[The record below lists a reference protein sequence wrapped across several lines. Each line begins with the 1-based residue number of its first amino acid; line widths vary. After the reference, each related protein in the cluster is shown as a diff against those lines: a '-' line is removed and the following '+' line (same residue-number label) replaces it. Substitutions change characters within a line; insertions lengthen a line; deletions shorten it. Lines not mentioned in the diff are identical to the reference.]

1 MSQPNPNTTNPNTTN
16 PNELKYLIAGM
27 DCADCA
33 RKIEGVV
40 NKTPGASNP
49 KVNFTAEKLSLNLD
63 ESITPR
69 AELERR
75 ITAIGYKPTL
85 AVGYGPV
92 VENDHSSHSD
102 HDDHAGHDH
111 AGHEGHDH
119 SSHDDHEDHSGH
131 DHSKHES
138 EIAAA
143 PGFDPHAGHDH
154 AADIKELDEKAWWQ
168 TRSGRLVVIS
178 AAVFL
183 FAFLISLVNHDLGRY
198 AYIAATL
205 VNLYPVA
212 TRAWAGVQYGN
223 PLGINTLATIAA
235 LGALGIGEVAEAA
248 VVLVLFNIG
257 ELMESIA
264 AGKARSGIK
273 ALAKLTPKNA
283 FVIQDGNTTEVTAE
297 GLKVGQTVLIKPGAR
312 VPCDGT
318 IQKGSSALDDSPVTG
333 ESMPVN
339 KTVGEAVF
347 AGSINTDGVLE
358 VRVDKPASDNTI
370 ARIIQLVSEAEE
382 GKGNTARFIDRFSR
396 YWTPGVLAVSILV
409 AILPPLLAAGD
420 WHTWLYKGIS
430 ILLIGCPCALLLSV
444 PAAITSGL
452 STGAR
457 RGILVKGGQVLEIIG
472 GVSRVAFDKTGT
484 LTAGKPK
491 VTDVM
496 AFGIL
501 EPELLRIATAV
512 ENTSSHPLALAIV
525 QHASSLGIQ
534 APAVTDASAIQG
546 KAAIAT
552 LEGRTFAVGSPK
564 YAASLTTLAAEV
576 KTQIETL
583 ETNGKTVVIL
593 LENTAGSNANVLGLI
608 AIRDEPRSDSKAGIA
623 ALTSM
628 GVKTVML
635 TGDNARTG
643 NAIAKDL
650 GISICAELL
659 PEDKLNLIDQ
669 FRREGKIA
677 MVGDGINDAPAL
689 AKADVGIAMGGGS
702 DVALETANAAL
713 LRNSVMG
720 VAELIELSRVT
731 MGNVKQNI
739 VFALGLKLIF
749 LVTTLLG
756 VSSLWMAILADTG
769 ATVIVTINAMRL
781 LAFKS
786 KFSRPA

>member
-1 MSQPNPNTTNPNTTN
+1 VSQPTSSSEPKHT
-16 PNELKYLIAGM
+16 ELNYAIAGM

-49 KVNFTAEKLSLNLD
+49 KINFTAEKLSLNLD

-69 AELERR
+69 SELERR

-85 AVGYGPV
+85 KADLEP
-92 VENDHSSHSD
+92 E
-102 HDDHAGHDH
+102 
-111 AGHEGHDH
+111 
-119 SSHDDHEDHSGH
+119 SHDEHSGH
-131 DHSKHES
+131 DHAEPSGH
-138 EIAAA
+138 
-143 PGFDPHAGHDH
+143 DHAGHDH
-154 AADIKELDEKAWWQ
+154 AADLEEKSWWQ

-178 AAVFL
+178 AIVFL
-183 FAFLISLVNHDLGRY
+183 IAFAISFVNHDLARY
-198 AYIAATL
+198 AYIIATL

-223 PLGINTLATIAA
+223 PLGINMLATIAA
-235 LGALGIGEVAEAA
+235 LGALGIGEFAEAA
-248 VVLVLFNIG
+248 LVLVLFNIG

-264 AGKARSGIK
+264 AGQARSGIK
-273 ALAKLTPKNA
+273 ALTKLTPKTA
-283 FVIQDGNTTEVTAE
+283 FVLHRSDTDGEHTHEINAE
-297 GLKVGQTVLIKPGAR
+297 KLKVGQTVLIKPGAR

-318 IQKGSSALDDSPVTG
+318 ILTGSSALDDSPVTG

-339 KTVGEAVF
+339 KTVGDAVF
-347 AGSINTDGVLE
+347 AGSINTDSVLE
-358 VRVDKPASDNTI
+358 VRVDKAASDNTI
-370 ARIIQLVSEAEE
+370 ARIIKLVSEAEE

-396 YWTPGVLAVSILV
+396 YWTPGVLAVSVLV
-409 AILPPLLAAGD
+409 AILPPLLAGAS

-452 STGAR
+452 SSGAR
-457 RGILVKGGQVLEIIG
+457 RGILIKGGQVLEIIG
-472 GVSRVAFDKTGT
+472 GVTRVAFDKTGT

-501 EPELLRIATAV
+501 EPEMLRIAAAI
-512 ENTSSHPLALAIV
+512 ENASSHPLALAIV
-525 QHASSLGIQ
+525 QHARSLGIQ
-534 APAVTDASAIQG
+534 APAVSEASAIQG

-552 LEGRTFAVGSPK
+552 LEGRSFAVGSPK
-564 YAASLTTLAAEV
+564 YAASLTTLEAAI

-593 LENTAGSNANVLGLI
+593 LENPAGSNTSILGLF
-608 AIRDEPRSDSKAGIA
+608 AIRDEPRSDAKAGIA
-623 ALTSM
+623 ALTSL

-643 NAIAKDL
+643 NAIAKEL
-650 GISICAELL
+650 GIGICAELL
-659 PEDKLNLIDQ
+659 PEDKLKLIDQ
-669 FRREGKIA
+669 FKREGKIA
-677 MVGDGINDAPAL
+677 MIGDGINDAPAL
-689 AKADVGIAMGGGS
+689 ATADVGVAMGSGS

-713 LRNSVMG
+713 LQNRVTG
-720 VAELIELSRVT
+720 VAELIELSRAT

-786 KFSRPA
+786 KFSRTA

>member
-1 MSQPNPNTTNPNTTN
+1 MVVRFVLRTHSQEHLSDRSYDNLEGTRAIEPGDHVSEPASSI
-16 PNELKYLIAGM
+16 ELNYAIVGM

-49 KVNFTAEKLSLNLD
+49 KINFTAEKLSLNLD

-69 AELERR
+69 SELERR
-75 ITAIGYKPTL
+75 ITAIGYTPTL
-85 AVGYGPV
+85 NATL
-92 VENDHSSHSD
+92 EIEALTEHSSH
-102 HDDHAGHDH
+102 DHAGHDH
-111 AGHEGHDH
+111 A
-119 SSHDDHEDHSGH
+119 SQR
-131 DHSKHES
+131 
-138 EIAAA
+138 
-143 PGFDPHAGHDH
+143 
-154 AADIKELDEKAWWQ
+154 KELEEKGWWQ

-178 AAVFL
+178 AIVFL
-183 FAFLISLVNHDLGRY
+183 IAFAISFINHDLARY
-198 AYIAATL
+198 AYIIATL

-223 PLGINTLATIAA
+223 PLGINMLATIAA
-235 LGALGIGEVAEAA
+235 LGALGIGEYAEAA
-248 VVLVLFNIG
+248 LVLVLFNIG

-264 AGKARSGIK
+264 AGQARSGIK
-273 ALAKLTPKNA
+273 ALTKLTPKTA
-283 FVIQDGNTTEVTAE
+283 FVLHRSDTDGEHTHEISAE
-297 GLKVGQTVLIKPGAR
+297 QLKVGQTVLVKPGAR

-318 IQKGSSALDDSPVTG
+318 ILTGSSALDDSPVTG

-339 KTVGEAVF
+339 KTVGDTVF

-370 ARIIQLVSEAEE
+370 ARIIKLVSEAEE

-396 YWTPGVLAVSILV
+396 YWTPGVLAVSVLV
-409 AILPPLLAAGD
+409 AILPPLLISAS

-452 STGAR
+452 SSGAR
-457 RGILVKGGQVLEIIG
+457 RGILIKGGQVLETIG
-472 GVSRVAFDKTGT
+472 SVTRVAFDKTGT

-491 VTDVM
+491 VTEVIP
-496 AFGIL
+496 FGIL
-501 EPELLRIATAV
+501 EPELLRIAAAV
-512 ENTSSHPLALAIV
+512 ENASSHPLALAIV

-534 APAVTDASAIQG
+534 VSAVTDAGAIQG

-564 YAASLTTLAAEV
+564 YASSLTTLKSEI

-583 ETNGKTVVIL
+583 ETNGKTVVLL
-593 LENTAGSNANVLGLI
+593 LEKSTELEPNVLGLI
-608 AIRDEPRSDSKAGIA
+608 AIRDEPREDAKSGIT
-623 ALTSM
+623 ALQSL
-628 GVKTVML
+628 GVKSVML

-643 NAIAKDL
+643 NAIAKSL
-650 GISICAELL
+650 GIGICAELL
-659 PEDKLNLIDQ
+659 PEDKLKLIDQ
-669 FRREGKIA
+669 FKREGKIA
-677 MVGDGINDAPAL
+677 MIGDGINDAPAL
-689 AKADVGIAMGGGS
+689 AAADVGVAMGGGS

-713 LRNSVMG
+713 LRNRVTG
-720 VAELIELSRVT
+720 VAELIELSRAT

-769 ATVIVTINAMRL
+769 ATVIVTINALRL

>member
-1 MSQPNPNTTNPNTTN
+1 MSQPNPNTAN
-16 PNELKYLIAGM
+16 PNELKYSIAGM

-75 ITAIGYKPTL
+75 IAAIGYKPTL
-85 AVGYGPV
+85 AAGYGPV
-92 VENDHSSHSD
+92 VQDEHKEDHSTDAKKCCDHTGADHTGDDHSADDHSSHAE
-102 HDDHAGHDH
+102 HD
-111 AGHEGHDH
+111 
-119 SSHDDHEDHSGH
+119 
-131 DHSKHES
+131 KHES
-138 EIAAA
+138 AAIAT

-154 AADIKELDEKAWWQ
+154 AADIKELEEKAWWQ
-168 TRSGRLVVIS
+168 SKNGRLVLVS
-178 AAVFL
+178 ATIFLMALAVSF
-183 FAFLISLVNHDLGRY
+183 INRDLGNY

-235 LGALGIGEVAEAA
+235 LGALGIGESAEAA
-248 VVLVLFNIG
+248 LVLVLFNIG

-283 FVIQDGNTTEVTAE
+283 FVIQDGNTLEVSADS
-297 GLKVGQTVLIKPGAR
+297 LKVGQVVLIKPGAR

-318 IQKGSSALDDSPVTG
+318 ITKGSSALDDSPVTG

-370 ARIIQLVSEAEE
+370 ARIIKLVSEAEE

-396 YWTPGVLAVSILV
+396 YWTPAVLLVSILV
-409 AILPPLLAAGD
+409 SVVPPLFAAGD
-420 WHTWLYKGIS
+420 WNSWLYKGIS

-472 GVSRVAFDKTGT
+472 GVTRVAFDKTGT

-491 VTDVM
+491 VTDVIP
-496 AFGIL
+496 FGIP
-501 EPELLRIATAV
+501 EAELLRIAAAV
-512 ENTSSHPLALAIV
+512 ENASSHPLALAIV

-552 LEGRTFAVGSPK
+552 LEGKQFAVGSPK
-564 YAASLTTLAAEV
+564 YAASLTTLEAEIQ
-576 KTQIETL
+576 TQIETL
-583 ETNGKTVVIL
+583 ETNGKTVVLL
-593 LENTAGSNANVLGLI
+593 LENTTGSNTTGSHTNVLGLF
-608 AIRDEPRSDSKAGIA
+608 AIRDEPRADAQAGIA
-623 ALTSM
+623 ALTSL

-643 NAIAKDL
+643 NAIAKNL

-659 PEDKLNLIDQ
+659 PEDKLKLIDQ

-702 DVALETANAAL
+702 DVALETAGAAL

-739 VFALGLKLIF
+739 IFALGLKLIF

-756 VSSLWMAILADTG
+756 VSTLWMAILADTG

-786 KFSRPA
+786 KFSRPG

>member
-1 MSQPNPNTTNPNTTN
+1 VSQPTSSS
-16 PNELKYLIAGM
+16 ELKHTELNYAIAGM

-49 KVNFTAEKLSLNLD
+49 KINFTAEKLSLNLD

-69 AELERR
+69 SELERR
-75 ITAIGYKPTL
+75 IAAIGYMPTL
-85 AVGYGPV
+85 KANLEPEGHDEHAEP
-92 VENDHSSHSD
+92 SSH
-102 HDDHAGHDH
+102 DHAGHDH
-111 AGHEGHDH
+111 AAEATQAREVLVLGQ
-119 SSHDDHEDHSGH
+119 
-131 DHSKHES
+131 
-138 EIAAA
+138 
-143 PGFDPHAGHDH
+143 
-154 AADIKELDEKAWWQ
+154 ELEEKSWWQ

-178 AAVFL
+178 AIVFL
-183 FAFLISLVNHDLGRY
+183 IAFAISFVNHDLARY
-198 AYIAATL
+198 AYIIATL

-223 PLGINTLATIAA
+223 PLGINMLATIAA
-235 LGALGIGEVAEAA
+235 LGALGIGEFAEAA
-248 VVLVLFNIG
+248 LVLVLFNIG

-264 AGKARSGIK
+264 AGQARSGIK
-273 ALAKLTPKNA
+273 ALTKLTPKTA
-283 FVIQDGNTTEVTAE
+283 FVKHGEHTHEINAE
-297 GLKVGQTVLIKPGAR
+297 KLKVGQTVLIKPGAR

-318 IQKGSSALDDSPVTG
+318 ILTGSSALDDSPVTG

-339 KTVGEAVF
+339 KTVGDAVF

-370 ARIIQLVSEAEE
+370 ARIIKLVSEAEE

-409 AILPPLLAAGD
+409 AILPPLLAGAS

-452 STGAR
+452 SSGAR
-457 RGILVKGGQVLEIIG
+457 RGILIKGGQVLETIG
-472 GVSRVAFDKTGT
+472 SVTRVAFDKTGT

-491 VTDVM
+491 VTDVIP
-496 AFGIL
+496 FGIL
-501 EPELLRIATAV
+501 EPEMLRIAAAV
-512 ENTSSHPLALAIV
+512 ENASSHPLALAIV
-525 QHASSLGIQ
+525 QHASGLRIQ

-552 LEGRTFAVGSPK
+552 LEGRTFAVGSPN
-564 YAASLTTLAAEV
+564 YASSLTTLEAEI

-583 ETNGKTVVIL
+583 ETSGKTVVLL
-593 LENTAGSNANVLGLI
+593 LENSTVLGLF
-608 AIRDEPRSDSKAGIA
+608 AIRDEPRADAKTGIA
-623 ALTSM
+623 ALQSM
-628 GVKTVML
+628 GIKTVML

-650 GISICAELL
+650 GIAICAELL

-689 AKADVGIAMGGGS
+689 ATADVGVAMGGGS

-713 LRNSVMG
+713 LQNRVTG
-720 VAELIELSRVT
+720 VAELIELSRAT

-786 KFSRPA
+786 KFSRTA

>member
-1 MSQPNPNTTNPNTTN
+1 VSEPTSSTEPNHTEHQHT
-16 PNELKYLIAGM
+16 ELNYAIAGM

-49 KVNFTAEKLSLNLD
+49 KINFTAEKLSLNLD

-69 AELERR
+69 SELERR

-85 AVGYGPV
+85 K
-92 VENDHSSHSD
+92 
-102 HDDHAGHDH
+102 AGLEP
-111 AGHEGHDH
+111 EGHDEH
-119 SSHDDHEDHSGH
+119 AEHAGQN
-131 DHSKHES
+131 
-138 EIAAA
+138 
-143 PGFDPHAGHDH
+143 HAGHDH
-154 AADIKELDEKAWWQ
+154 AAEAVELEEKRWWQ
-168 TRSGRLVVIS
+168 TRNGRLVVIS
-178 AAVFL
+178 AIVFL
-183 FAFLISLVNHDLGRY
+183 IAFAISFVNHDLARY
-198 AYIAATL
+198 AYILATL

-223 PLGINTLATIAA
+223 PLGINMLATIAA
-235 LGALGIGEVAEAA
+235 LGALGIGEYAEAA
-248 VVLVLFNIG
+248 LVLVLFNIG

-264 AGKARSGIK
+264 AGQARSGIK
-273 ALAKLTPKNA
+273 ALTKLTPKTA
-283 FVIQDGNTTEVTAE
+283 FVVHGEHTHEINAE
-297 GLKVGQTVLIKPGAR
+297 QLKVGQTVLVKPGAR

-318 IQKGSSALDDSPVTG
+318 ILTGSSALDDSPVTG

-347 AGSINTDGVLE
+347 AGSINTDGVIT

-370 ARIIQLVSEAEE
+370 ARIIKLVSEAEE

-396 YWTPGVLAVSILV
+396 YWTPGVLAVSVLV
-409 AILPPLLAAGD
+409 AILPPLLASAS

-452 STGAR
+452 SSGAR
-457 RGILVKGGQVLEIIG
+457 RGILIKGGQVLETIG
-472 GVSRVAFDKTGT
+472 SVTRVAFDKTGT

-491 VTDVM
+491 VTDVI

-512 ENTSSHPLALAIV
+512 ENASSHPLAVAIV
-525 QHASSLGIQ
+525 QHAKNLGIQ
-534 APAVTDASAIQG
+534 APAVTDAGAIQG

-552 LEGRTFAVGSPK
+552 LEGRTFAVGSPN
-564 YAASLTTLAAEV
+564 YASGLATLEAEI

-593 LENTAGSNANVLGLI
+593 LENSTALEPKVLGLI
-608 AIRDEPRSDSKAGIA
+608 AIRDEPRDDAKSGIA
-623 ALTSM
+623 ALTSL
-628 GVKTVML
+628 GIKTVML

-643 NAIAKDL
+643 NAIAKSL
-650 GISICAELL
+650 GIGICAELL
-659 PEDKLNLIDQ
+659 PEDKLKLIDQ

-677 MVGDGINDAPAL
+677 MIGDGINDAPAL
-689 AKADVGIAMGGGS
+689 ATADVGVAMGSGS
-702 DVALETANAAL
+702 DVALETANVAL
-713 LRNSVMG
+713 LQNRVTG
-720 VAELIELSRVT
+720 VAELIELSRAT

-786 KFSRPA
+786 KFSRTA

>member
-1 MSQPNPNTTNPNTTN
+1 MSQPTSS
-16 PNELKYLIAGM
+16 LKLNYTITGM

-33 RKIEGVV
+33 RKIEGVI
-40 NKTPGASNP
+40 NKTPGASDP

-69 AELERR
+69 SELERR
-75 ITAIGYKPTL
+75 IAAIGYKPTL
-85 AVGYGPV
+85 ATGYAPAI
-92 VENDHSSHSD
+92 ERDRS
-102 HDDHAGHDH
+102 GHD
-111 AGHEGHDH
+111 ENHDH
-119 SSHDDHEDHSGH
+119 SSHDHFGH
-131 DHSKHES
+131 DHSWHES
-138 EIAAA
+138 ETTAT

-154 AADIKELDEKAWWQ
+154 TADIKELDEKSWWQ

-183 FAFLISLVNHDLGRY
+183 FTFLISLINKDWGHY

-205 VNLYPVA
+205 LNLYPVA
-212 TRAWAGVQYGN
+212 TRAWTGLRYGN
-223 PLGINTLATIAA
+223 PLGINTLATVAA
-235 LGALGIGEVAEAA
+235 LGALGLGEVAEAA

-273 ALAKLTPKNA
+273 ALSKLTPKTA
-283 FVIQDGNTTEVTAE
+283 LVIQDGNTLEVSAE
-297 GLKVGQTVLIKPGAR
+297 SLKVGQTVLIKPGAR

-318 IQKGSSALDDSPVTG
+318 ILTGSSALDDGPVTG

-339 KTVGEAVF
+339 KTVGDLVF
-347 AGSINTDGVLE
+347 AGSINTDGALE

-370 ARIIQLVSEAEE
+370 ARIIKLVSEAEE

-396 YWTPGVLAVSILV
+396 YWTPGVLAVSVVV
-409 AILPPLLAAGD
+409 AIVPPLLAGAN

-452 STGAR
+452 SSGAR
-457 RGILVKGGQVLEIIG
+457 RGILIKGGQVLETIG
-472 GVSRVAFDKTGT
+472 GVTRVAFDKTGT

-491 VTDVM
+491 VTDVIT
-496 AFGIL
+496 FGML
-501 EPELLRIATAV
+501 EPEMLRIAAAV
-512 ENTSSHPLALAIV
+512 ENASSHPLALAIV
-525 QHASSLGIQ
+525 QHAASLGIQ
-534 APAVTDASAIQG
+534 AAAVSEASAIQG

-564 YAASLTTLAAEV
+564 HAASLTAIEPEI

-583 ETNGKTVVIL
+583 ETNGKTVVVL
-593 LENTAGSNANVLGLI
+593 LEGATVLGLI
-608 AIRDEPRSDSKAGIA
+608 AIRDEPRADAKAGIA
-623 ALTSM
+623 ALRSM
-628 GVKTVML
+628 GIKTVML
-635 TGDNARTG
+635 TGDNPRTG

-650 GISICAELL
+650 GIAICAELL

-669 FRREGKIA
+669 FKREGKIA

-689 AKADVGIAMGGGS
+689 ATADVGIAMGGGS

-713 LRNSVMG
+713 LQNRVTG
-720 VAELIELSRVT
+720 VAELIELSRAT

-749 LVTTLLG
+749 LLTTLLG
-756 VSSLWMAILADTG
+756 LSSLWMAILADTG

-786 KFSRPA
+786 KFSGTA

>member
-1 MSQPNPNTTNPNTTN
+1 MSQPSSST
-16 PNELKYLIAGM
+16 ELNYAIAGM

-33 RKIEGVV
+33 RKIEGMV

-49 KVNFTAEKLSLNLD
+49 KVNFTAEKLSLHLD

-75 ITAIGYKPTL
+75 IAAIGYKPTL
-85 AVGYGPV
+85 AAGHGPAI
-92 VENDHSSHSD
+92 ER
-102 HDDHAGHDH
+102 DHAGHDH
-111 AGHEGHDH
+111 AGHDH
-119 SSHDDHEDHSGH
+119 SSHDDHSGH
-131 DHSKHES
+131 DHSKHEG
-138 EIAAA
+138 ETAAA
-143 PGFDPHAGHDH
+143 LGFDPHAGHDH
-154 AADIKELDEKAWWQ
+154 ATDAKEATQAIQARQVPLWDQEARQVLVLGQELDEKAWWQ
-168 TRSGRLVVIS
+168 TRNGRLVVIS

-183 FAFLISLVNHDLGRY
+183 VAFLISLVNHDLGRY

-283 FVIQDGNTTEVTAE
+283 FLIQDGNTTEVSAD
-297 GLKVGQTVLIKPGAR
+297 GLKVGQVVLIKPGAR

-318 IQKGSSALDDSPVTG
+318 ITKGSSALDDSPVTG

-370 ARIIQLVSEAEE
+370 ARIIKLVSEAEE

-409 AILPPLLAAGD
+409 ALVPPLLAGGD
-420 WHTWLYKGIS
+420 WHSWLYKGIS

-472 GVSRVAFDKTGT
+472 GVTRVAFDKTGT

-501 EPELLRIATAV
+501 EPELLRIAAAV
-512 ENTSSHPLALAIV
+512 ENASSHPLALAIV

-534 APAVTDASAIQG
+534 APTVTDASAIQG

-564 YAASLTTLAAEV
+564 YVASLTTLEAEI

-583 ETNGKTVVIL
+583 ETNGKTVVLL
-593 LENTAGSNANVLGLI
+593 LENTTVLGLF
-608 AIRDEPRSDSKAGIA
+608 AIRDEPRSDAKAGIA

-659 PEDKLNLIDQ
+659 PEDKLKLIDQ
-669 FRREGKIA
+669 FKREGKIA
-677 MVGDGINDAPAL
+677 MIGDGINDAPAL
-689 AKADVGIAMGGGS
+689 AAADVGVAMGGGS
-702 DVALETANAAL
+702 DVALETAGAAL

-739 VFALGLKLIF
+739 IFALGLKLIF

-756 VSSLWMAILADTG
+756 ISSLWMAILADTG

-786 KFSRPA
+786 KFSRTV

>member
-1 MSQPNPNTTNPNTTN
+1 MSQPTSST
-16 PNELKYLIAGM
+16 ELNYAIAGM

-49 KVNFTAEKLSLNLD
+49 KINFTAEKLSLDLD

-69 AELERR
+69 SELERR
-75 ITAIGYKPTL
+75 ITAIGYTPTL
-85 AVGYGPV
+85 KAGLEPEGHDEHEVQGHAESSGHGH
-92 VENDHSSHSD
+92 VE
-102 HDDHAGHDH
+102 HAGHN
-111 AGHEGHDH
+111 
-119 SSHDDHEDHSGH
+119 
-131 DHSKHES
+131 
-138 EIAAA
+138 
-143 PGFDPHAGHDH
+143 H
-154 AADIKELDEKAWWQ
+154 AADIAELDEKAWWQ
-168 TRSGRLVVIS
+168 TKNGRLVVIS
-178 AAVFL
+178 AIVFL
-183 FAFLISLVNHDLGRY
+183 VAFAISFVNHDLSRY

-223 PLGINTLATIAA
+223 PLGINMLATIAA
-235 LGALGIGEVAEAA
+235 LGALGIGEFAEAA
-248 VVLVLFNIG
+248 LVLVLFNIG

-264 AGKARSGIK
+264 AGQARSGIK
-273 ALAKLTPKNA
+273 ALKKLTPKTA
-283 FVIQDGNTTEVTAE
+283 FVIQDGNTLEVSADS
-297 GLKVGQTVLIKPGAR
+297 LKVGQTVLVKPGAR

-318 IQKGSSALDDSPVTG
+318 ILTGSSALDDSPVTG

-339 KTVGEAVF
+339 KTVGDPVF

-358 VRVDKPASDNTI
+358 VRVDKAASDNTI
-370 ARIIQLVSEAEE
+370 ARIIKLVSEAEE

-396 YWTPGVLAVSILV
+396 YWTPGVLAVSVLV
-409 AILPPLLAAGD
+409 AILPPLLAGAS

-452 STGAR
+452 SSGAR
-457 RGILVKGGQVLEIIG
+457 RGILINGGQVLETIG
-472 GVSRVAFDKTGT
+472 GVTRVAFDKTGT

-491 VTDVM
+491 VTDVI

-501 EPELLRIATAV
+501 EPELLRIAAAI
-512 ENTSSHPLALAIV
+512 EAASGHPLALAIV
-525 QHASSLGIQ
+525 QHAASLGIQ
-534 APAVTDASAIQG
+534 AAAVTDAGAIQG

-552 LEGRTFAVGSPK
+552 LEGRTFAVGSPN
-564 YAASLTTLAAEV
+564 YAGSLTTLGPEI
-576 KTQIETL
+576 KTQIEIL
-583 ETNGKTVVIL
+583 ETNGKTVVLL
-593 LENTAGSNANVLGLI
+593 LENSSVLGLI
-608 AIRDEPRSDSKAGIA
+608 AIRDEPREDAKSGIA
-623 ALTSM
+623 ALQSL
-628 GVKTVML
+628 GVKSVML

-659 PEDKLNLIDQ
+659 PEDKLKLIDQ
-669 FRREGKIA
+669 FKREGKIA
-677 MVGDGINDAPAL
+677 MIGDGINDAPAL
-689 AKADVGIAMGGGS
+689 ATADVGIAMGSGS

-713 LRNSVMG
+713 LQNRVTG
-720 VAELIELSRVT
+720 VAELIELSRAT

-786 KFSRPA
+786 KFSRTV

>member
-1 MSQPNPNTTNPNTTN
+1 MSQPNPNTANPNTANPNTAN
-16 PNELKYLIAGM
+16 PNELKYSITGM

-33 RKIEGVV
+33 RKIEGVI

-49 KVNFTAEKLSLNLD
+49 KINFTAEKLSLNLD

-85 AVGYGPV
+85 AAGYGPI
-92 VENDHSSHSD
+92 VEDDHSSHA
-102 HDDHAGHDH
+102 DHADHDH
-111 AGHEGHDH
+111 ASHEGHDH
-119 SSHDDHEDHSGH
+119 SSHADE
-131 DHSKHES
+131 SKHKNET
-138 EIAAA
+138 AAT

-183 FAFLISLVNHDLGRY
+183 FALLISLVNHDLGRY
-198 AYIAATL
+198 AYITATL

-283 FVIQDGNTTEVTAE
+283 FVIQDGNTTEVSAE
-297 GLKVGQTVLIKPGAR
+297 SLKVGQTVLIKPGAR

-318 IQKGSSALDDSPVTG
+318 ITKGSSALDDSPVTG

-358 VRVDKPASDNTI
+358 VRVDKAASDNTI

-409 AILPPLLAAGD
+409 AVVPPLLAAGD
-420 WHTWLYKGIS
+420 WHPWLYKGIS

-457 RGILVKGGQVLEIIG
+457 RGILVKGGQVLETIG
-472 GVSRVAFDKTGT
+472 GVTRVAFDKTGT

-501 EPELLRIATAV
+501 EPEMLRLAAAV
-512 ENTSSHPLALAIV
+512 ENASSHPLALAIV

-564 YAASLTTLAAEV
+564 YAGSLTTLEAEI

-593 LENTAGSNANVLGLI
+593 LENATGSNSTGSNTNILGLF
-608 AIRDEPRSDSKAGIA
+608 AIRDEPRSDAKTGIA
-623 ALTSM
+623 ALQSM
-628 GVKTVML
+628 GIKTVML

-650 GISICAELL
+650 GIAICAELL

-689 AKADVGIAMGGGS
+689 AKADVGIAMGSGS
-702 DVALETANAAL
+702 DVALETAGAAL

-749 LVTTLLG
+749 LVTTILG
-756 VSSLWMAILADTG
+756 LSSLWMAILADTG

-786 KFSRPA
+786 RFSRPA

>member
-1 MSQPNPNTTNPNTTN
+1 MSQSTSNT
-16 PNELKYLIAGM
+16 ELNYAIAGM

-33 RKIEGVV
+33 RKIEGVI
-40 NKTPGASNP
+40 NKTPGTSNP
-49 KVNFTAEKLSLNLD
+49 KINFTAEKLSLHLD

-85 AVGYGPV
+85 KADLEP
-92 VENDHSSHSD
+92 EDHEERGHD
-102 HDDHAGHDH
+102 HAEHAGHDH
-111 AGHEGHDH
+111 AGE
-119 SSHDDHEDHSGH
+119 
-131 DHSKHES
+131 
-138 EIAAA
+138 AQ
-143 PGFDPHAGHDH
+143 
-154 AADIKELDEKAWWQ
+154 ELEEKRWWQ
-168 TRSGRLVVIS
+168 TRNGRLVLIS

-183 FAFLISLVNHDLGRY
+183 VAFVISFIDHNISNSV
-198 AYIAATL
+198 YIAATL
-205 VNLYPVA
+205 FNLYPVA

-235 LGALGIGEVAEAA
+235 LGALGIGESAEAA
-248 VVLVLFNIG
+248 LVLVLFNIG
-257 ELMESIA
+257 ELMEGIA
-264 AGKARSGIK
+264 AGQARSGIK
-273 ALAKLTPKNA
+273 ALAKLTPKTA
-283 FVIQDGNTTEVTAE
+283 FVIGANTTSEVSAE
-297 GLKVGQTVLIKPGAR
+297 SLKVGQVVLIKPGAR

-333 ESMPVN
+333 ESIPVN

-347 AGSINTDGVLE
+347 AGSINTDGALE
-358 VRVDKPASDNTI
+358 VRVDKLISDNTI
-370 ARIIQLVSEAEE
+370 ARIIKLVSEAEE

-396 YWTPGVLAVSILV
+396 YWTPGVLAVSVLV
-409 AILPPLLAAGD
+409 AILPPLFAGGA
-420 WHTWLYKGIS
+420 WHDWLYKGIS

-452 STGAR
+452 SSGAR

-472 GVSRVAFDKTGT
+472 GVTRVAFDKTGT

-491 VTDVM
+491 VTDVI

-501 EPELLRIATAV
+501 EPELLRIAAAV
-512 ENTSSHPLALAIV
+512 ETASSHPLALAVV
-525 QHASSLGIQ
+525 QHAASLGIQ
-534 APAVTDASAIQG
+534 GSAVTDAGAIQG

-552 LEGRTFAVGSPK
+552 LEGRQFAIGSPK
-564 YAASLTTLAAEV
+564 YASSLTTIEAGI

-593 LENTAGSNANVLGLI
+593 LEHTKGTGLLLENSTVLGLI
-608 AIRDEPRSDSKAGIA
+608 AIRDEPREDAKSGIA
-623 ALTSM
+623 ALQSL
-628 GVKTVML
+628 GIKSVML

-659 PEDKLNLIDQ
+659 PEDKLKLIDQ
-669 FRREGKIA
+669 FKREGKIA
-677 MVGDGINDAPAL
+677 MIGDGINDAPAL
-689 AKADVGIAMGGGS
+689 AAADVGIAMGGGS

-713 LRNSVMG
+713 LQNRVTG
-720 VAELIELSRVT
+720 VAELIELSRAT

-786 KFSRPA
+786 KFSRMV

>member
-1 MSQPNPNTTNPNTTN
+1 VSQPTSSS
-16 PNELKYLIAGM
+16 ELKHTELNYAIAGM

-49 KVNFTAEKLSLNLD
+49 KINFTAEKLSLNLD

-69 AELERR
+69 SELERR
-75 ITAIGYKPTL
+75 ITAIGYTPTL
-85 AVGYGPV
+85 DFKLEPEGQD
-92 VENDHSSHSD
+92 EHD
-102 HDDHAGHDH
+102 HD
-111 AGHEGHDH
+111 E
-119 SSHDDHEDHSGH
+119 SSGQNQ
-131 DHSKHES
+131 
-138 EIAAA
+138 
-143 PGFDPHAGHDH
+143 AGHDH
-154 AADIKELDEKAWWQ
+154 AAEAKELEEKRWWQ

-178 AAVFL
+178 AIVFL
-183 FAFLISLVNHDLGRY
+183 IAFATSFVNHDLARY
-198 AYIAATL
+198 AYIIATL

-223 PLGINTLATIAA
+223 PLGINMLATIAA
-235 LGALGIGEVAEAA
+235 LGALGIGEFAEAA
-248 VVLVLFNIG
+248 LVLVLFNIG

-264 AGKARSGIK
+264 AGQARSGIK
-273 ALAKLTPKNA
+273 ALTKLTPKTA
-283 FVIQDGNTTEVTAE
+283 FVLHRSDTNGEHTHEINAE
-297 GLKVGQTVLIKPGAR
+297 KLKVGQTVLVKPGAR

-318 IQKGSSALDDSPVTG
+318 ILTGSSALDDSPVTG

-339 KTVGEAVF
+339 KTVGDLVF

-358 VRVDKPASDNTI
+358 VRVDKPATDNTI
-370 ARIIQLVSEAEE
+370 ARIIKLVSEAEE

-409 AILPPLLAAGD
+409 AILPPLLAGAS

-452 STGAR
+452 SSGAR
-457 RGILVKGGQVLEIIG
+457 RGILIKGGQVLETIG
-472 GVSRVAFDKTGT
+472 GVTRVAFDKTGT

-491 VTDVM
+491 VTDVI

-501 EPELLRIATAV
+501 EPEMLRISAAV
-512 ENTSSHPLALAIV
+512 ENASSHPLALAIV
-525 QHASSLGIQ
+525 QHAASLGIQ
-534 APAVTDASAIQG
+534 APAVTDAGAIQG

-552 LEGRTFAVGSPK
+552 LDGRTFAVGSPN
-564 YAASLTTLAAEV
+564 YASSLTALETAI

-583 ETNGKTVVIL
+583 ETNGKTVVLL
-593 LENTAGSNANVLGLI
+593 LENSTILGLI
-608 AIRDEPRSDSKAGIA
+608 AIRDEPREDAKSGIA
-623 ALTSM
+623 ALTSL
-628 GVKTVML
+628 GIKTVML
-635 TGDNARTG
+635 TGDNSRTG
-643 NAIAKDL
+643 NAIAKSL
-650 GISICAELL
+650 GIAICAELL
-659 PEDKLNLIDQ
+659 PEDKLKLIDQ
-669 FRREGKIA
+669 FKREGKIA
-677 MVGDGINDAPAL
+677 MIGDGINDAPAL
-689 AKADVGIAMGGGS
+689 ATADVGVAMGSGS

-713 LRNSVMG
+713 LQNRVTG
-720 VAELIELSRVT
+720 VAELIELSRAT

-786 KFSRPA
+786 KFSRTA

>member
-1 MSQPNPNTTNPNTTN
+1 VSEPTSSSEHQHT
-16 PNELKYLIAGM
+16 ELNYAIAGM

-49 KVNFTAEKLSLNLD
+49 KINFTAEKLSLNLD

-69 AELERR
+69 SELERR

-85 AVGYGPV
+85 KANLEPEGHD
-92 VENDHSSHSD
+92 EHAEHSGH
-102 HDDHAGHDH
+102 DHAGHDH
-111 AGHEGHDH
+111 AAE
-119 SSHDDHEDHSGH
+119 
-131 DHSKHES
+131 
-138 EIAAA
+138 AN
-143 PGFDPHAGHDH
+143 
-154 AADIKELDEKAWWQ
+154 ELEEKRWWQ

-178 AAVFL
+178 AIVFL
-183 FAFLISLVNHDLGRY
+183 IAFAISFVNHDLARY
-198 AYIAATL
+198 AYIIATL

-223 PLGINTLATIAA
+223 PLGINMLATIAA
-235 LGALGIGEVAEAA
+235 LGALGIGEFAEAA
-248 VVLVLFNIG
+248 LVLVLFNIG

-264 AGKARSGIK
+264 AGQARSGIK
-273 ALAKLTPKNA
+273 ALTKLTPKTA
-283 FVIQDGNTTEVTAE
+283 FVLHRSDTDGEHTHEINAE
-297 GLKVGQTVLIKPGAR
+297 QLKVGQTVLVKPGAR

-318 IQKGSSALDDSPVTG
+318 ILTGSSALDDSPVTG

-339 KTVGEAVF
+339 KTVGDLVF
-347 AGSINTDGVLE
+347 SGSINTDGVLE

-370 ARIIQLVSEAEE
+370 ARIIKLVSEAEE

-396 YWTPGVLAVSILV
+396 YWTPGVLAVSVLV
-409 AILPPLLAAGD
+409 AILPPLLANAS

-452 STGAR
+452 SSGAR
-457 RGILVKGGQVLEIIG
+457 RGILIKGGQVLETIG
-472 GVSRVAFDKTGT
+472 SVTRVAFDKTGT

-491 VTDVM
+491 VTDVI

-501 EPELLRIATAV
+501 EPELLRISAAV
-512 ENTSSHPLALAIV
+512 ENASSHPLALAIV

-534 APAVTDASAIQG
+534 APAVTEAGAIQG

-564 YAASLTTLAAEV
+564 YASGLTTLEAEI

-583 ETNGKTVVIL
+583 ETNGKTVVLL
-593 LENTAGSNANVLGLI
+593 LEDSNVLGLI
-608 AIRDEPRSDSKAGIA
+608 AIRDEPREDAKSGIA
-623 ALTSM
+623 ALQSL
-628 GVKTVML
+628 GVKSVML

-643 NAIAKDL
+643 NAIAKSL
-650 GISICAELL
+650 GIGICAELL
-659 PEDKLNLIDQ
+659 PEDKLKLIDQ

-677 MVGDGINDAPAL
+677 MIGDGINDAPAL
-689 AKADVGIAMGGGS
+689 AAADVGVAMGSGS

-713 LRNSVMG
+713 LQNRVTG
-720 VAELIELSRVT
+720 VAELIELSRAT

>member
-1 MSQPNPNTTNPNTTN
+1 VSQPSSSI
-16 PNELKYLIAGM
+16 ELNYAIAGM

-40 NKTPGASNP
+40 HKTPGASNP
-49 KVNFTAEKLSLNLD
+49 KINFTAEKLSLNLD

-85 AVGYGPV
+85 KANLEPEGHDEHGHA
-92 VENDHSSHSD
+92 ESSSH
-102 HDDHAGHDH
+102 DHAGHDH
-111 AGHEGHDH
+111 AAE
-119 SSHDDHEDHSGH
+119 
-131 DHSKHES
+131 
-138 EIAAA
+138 AA
-143 PGFDPHAGHDH
+143 
-154 AADIKELDEKAWWQ
+154 ELEEKRWWQ

-178 AAVFL
+178 AIVFL
-183 FAFLISLVNHDLGRY
+183 IAFAISFVNHDLARY
-198 AYIAATL
+198 AYIIATL

-235 LGALGIGEVAEAA
+235 LGALGIGEFAEAA
-248 VVLVLFNIG
+248 LVLVLFNIG

-264 AGKARSGIK
+264 AGQARSGIK
-273 ALAKLTPKNA
+273 ALTKLTPKTA
-283 FVIQDGNTTEVTAE
+283 FVVHGEHTHEINAE
-297 GLKVGQTVLIKPGAR
+297 KLQVGQTVLVKPGAR

-318 IQKGSSALDDSPVTG
+318 ILTGSSALDDSPVTG

-339 KTVGEAVF
+339 KTVGDLVF

-370 ARIIQLVSEAEE
+370 ARIIKLVSEAEE

-409 AILPPLLAAGD
+409 AILPPLLAGAN

-452 STGAR
+452 SSGAR
-457 RGILVKGGQVLEIIG
+457 RGILIKGGQVLETIG
-472 GVSRVAFDKTGT
+472 SVTRVAFDKTGT

-491 VTDVM
+491 VTDVI

-501 EPELLRIATAV
+501 EPELLRIAAAV
-512 ENTSSHPLALAIV
+512 ENASSHPLALAIV
-525 QHASSLGIQ
+525 QHAASLGIQ
-534 APAVTDASAIQG
+534 APAVTEAGAIQG

-552 LEGRTFAVGSPK
+552 LEGRQFAVGSPK
-564 YAASLTTLAAEV
+564 YASSLTTFKPEI
-576 KTQIETL
+576 KTQIKTL

-593 LENTAGSNANVLGLI
+593 LENSNVLGLI
-608 AIRDEPRSDSKAGIA
+608 AIRDEPREDAKSGIA
-623 ALTSM
+623 ALQSL
-628 GVKTVML
+628 GVKSVML

-643 NAIAKDL
+643 NAIAKSL
-650 GISICAELL
+650 GIAICAELL
-659 PEDKLNLIDQ
+659 PEDKLKLIDQ

-689 AKADVGIAMGGGS
+689 ATADVGIAMGGGS

-713 LRNSVMG
+713 LQNRVTG
-720 VAELIELSRVT
+720 VAELIELSRAT

-756 VSSLWMAILADTG
+756 ISSLWMAILADTG

-786 KFSRPA
+786 KFSRTA